1 MSAELNLY
9 VDIVGGK
16 LVQSLTSTKAANLKS
31 FVFGDVVAAVAQ
43 PIAWAIDKLAGT
55 NVSGCSG
62 CARRRNNLN
71 KKFPFKTN

>member
-1 MSAELNLY
+1 MNSDQPKPIRRIRSSKYKGL
-9 VDIVGGK
+9 
-16 LVQSLTSTKAANLKS
+16 
-31 FVFGDVVAAVAQ
+31 GDVVAAVAQ
-43 PIAWAIDKLAGT
+43 PIAGAIDKLAGT